1 MVVDSKFEV
10 EKAMAL
16 FVAEVSLN
24 SQFKNNPAISGQM
37 TDTEIEALAGQQ
49 AATMVDTLSQQG
61 MVAVN
66 AEGNLEIIFTMKDG
80 QAVLN
85 GNPMPLPF

>member
-1 MVVDSKFEV
+1 
-10 EKAMAL
+10 
-16 FVAEVSLN
+16 
-24 SQFKNNPAISGQM
+24 
-37 TDTEIEALAGQQ
+37 LAGQQ